1 MAKFEEVWHTRD
13 EGPILVKDMKRSHV
27 RNSLQWCMKREGD
40 TILGTG
46 FDIDWTSVNG
56 NLTQIT
62 SARKDKDGY
71 YYRDWIAIFVAR
83 LLDPELDA

>member
-27 RNSLQWCMKREGD
+27 RNSLQWCMKRECN
-40 TILGTG
+40 TVLGTKDDN
-46 FDIDWTSVNG
+46 FDDG
-56 NLTQIT
+56 GPYGQC
-62 SARKDKDGY
+62 DKDGY